1 MGFLSQFASKR
12 LTMNQF
18 YLTFLGLLVVFASSS
33 FAIVCY
39 TEPNGGAP
47 RECNEKVGNDS
58 CFVQWQT
65 VLGPSHAIYDCNKY
79 EQPDGCYHNVSWNG
93 IKYTSCVCHEDR
105 CNTMHRCTDLCNG
118 TSSTVATVSTVST
131 VSTISTSGNSST
143 VSNVST
149 VSTISTSGTSTHHHP
164 PAHSLAA
171 IPRINSSYGL
181 AIVLKAF
188 AFLYK
193 HL

>member
-105 CNTMHRCTDLCNG
+105 CNTMHRCTYCNG

-131 VSTISTSGNSST
+131 VSTISTSGNSS
-143 VSNVST
+143 
-149 VSTISTSGTSTHHHP
+149 HHHP